1 MAHASP
7 SYLFEEMEQVS
18 SDSCMA
24 LDKLIGQVCVVPDC
38 DLFAMGIECDTISA
52 ANRAGMVGQGVMEH
66 GIGVTG
72 ESVAYCLG
80 YVRNHHPALL
90 LVECVKNLGATS
102 EKSAIP
108 RASDL
113 DVLIGRLNNEG
124 YTVHAGI
131 LSPLSYGVPQSRPR
145 YYMLGFLTHSPNSGW
160 NQLAE
165 DACLPACC
173 DSAPLC
179 LQKFQIPSK
188 PVDCFLPPPGP

>member
-1 MAHASP
+1 M
-7 SYLFEEMEQVS
+7 
-18 SDSCMA
+18 
-24 LDKLIGQVCVVPDC
+24 
-38 DLFAMGIECDTISA
+38 
-52 ANRAGMVGQGVMEH
+52 
-66 GIGVTG
+66 
-72 ESVAYCLG
+72 
-80 YVRNHHPALL
+80 LL
-90 LVECVKNLGATS
+90 AECVKNLGATS

-165 DACLPACC
+165 DACLPA
-173 DSAPLC
+173 D
-179 LQKFQIPSK
+179 III
-188 PVDCFLPPPGP
+188 